1 MKSKIGEVPGPERCH
16 CEDPESRSRPMLGV
30 QERRDSYFS
39 NLNERLDV
47 ACIIS
52 SHHGKI
58 YYLNLQNEH
67 IIKHI

>member
-47 ACIIS
+47 AGRSCC
-52 SHHGKI
+52 
-58 YYLNLQNEH
+58 LLVF
-67 IIKHI
+67 